1 MHSLYQQLVNSD
13 VAVDCCTLSSEAR
26 RQLWSQHYDGIA
38 IDLLMA
44 DRDGISLALELREEH
59 PRLPVLVISTT
70 DTRPRLDAGP
80 EWLNRS
86 TEYAR
91 LVFALKQ
98 AGQRTAGRPPNILH
112 VEEDDK
118 LARLVQNTIGNQ
130 TNLFRARSAKEAQIA
145 MALRSYDLAL
155 VRTPPATEA
164 PLQQSDNKPLLV
176 STDNRSNPLLTIL
189 SQLRPPSFIHQ
200 PAYC

>member
-1 MHSLYQQLVNSD
+1 MHSLYQQLIDSD

-44 DRDGISLALELREEH
+44 DQDGISLALELREEH

-98 AGQRTAGRPPNILH
+98 AGQRSAGRPPNILH
-112 VEEDDK
+112 VEEDDT
-118 LARLVQNTIGNQ
+118 LARLVKNTIGNQ

-155 VRTPPATEA
+155 VRSVPVARA
-164 PLQQSDNKPLLV
+164 QQYQTDNKTLLV
-176 STDNRSNPLLTIL
+176 PTGSQSNPLLAIL
-189 SQLRPPSFIHQ
+189 DHLRAPSFIHQ

>member
-1 MHSLYQQLVNSD
+1 MRSLHQQLADAD
-13 VAVDCCTLSSEAR
+13 VMVDCCTLSSEAR
-26 RQLWSQHYDGIA
+26 RLLWSQHYDGIA

-59 PRLPVLVISTT
+59 PRLPVLVISSTHT
-70 DTRPRLDAGP
+70 DSRP
-80 EWLNRS
+80 ES
-86 TEYAR
+86 TPDLLSRTADYAR

-98 AGQRTAGRPPNILH
+98 AGQRSAGKSPNILH
-112 VEEDDK
+112 VEEDDE
-118 LARLVQNTIGNQ
+118 LARLVKNTIGKH

-155 VRTPPATEA
+155 VRSAVISET
-164 PLQQSDNKPLLV
+164 QQRQTGDSTLFVP
-176 STDNRSNPLLTIL
+176 TDNTGSSLLAIL
-189 SQLRPPSFIHQ
+189 HHLRPPSFIHQ